1 MKRRY
6 IPGVTRDRRKRKG
19 HDDAWGRT
27 LRWLGVVSWIL
38 MFTFLA
44 VTEKM
49 STSAQQVAEA
59 TSTSLMPTI
68 IFLLMILGLMISISG
83 FFLMQKRNRRSSDE
97 FTYSVL
103 VLGLVSIC
111 GIVYYLFVI

>member
-1 MKRRY
+1 MERRY
-6 IPGVTRDRRKRKG
+6 IPGVTPDRRKRKG
-19 HDDAWGRT
+19 KEDVWGTT

-44 VTEKM
+44 ATEKM
-49 STSAQQVAEA
+49 STSAEQLGAA
-59 TSTSLMPTI
+59 ASSSILPTM
-68 IFLLMILGLMISISG
+68 IFLLMILGLAISISG
-83 FFLMQKRNRRSSDE
+83 FMLMQKRNRRNSDE

-103 VLGLVSIC
+103 VLGLVSVC